1 MTENMVKYYLY
12 SVETV
17 EGFEDKPY
25 KEVVFS
31 SIPFEDI
38 PTKGNYLIV
47 TLKPFKVHLC
57 TNLKS
62 GTVVYL
68 NTFNSFLD
76 FDQWA
81 LHHE

>member
-1 MTENMVKYYLY
+1 MTKNMVKYYLY

-17 EGFEDKPY
+17 EDF

-31 SIPFEDI
+31 SIPFKDI

-57 TNLKS
+57 TNLEN

-76 FDQWA
+76 FDHWA
-81 LHHE
+81 LHHD

>member
-1 MTENMVKYYLY
+1 MTKNMVKYYLY

-17 EGFEDKPY
+17 EGF

-57 TNLKS
+57 TNLEN

-76 FDQWA
+76 FDHWA
-81 LHHE
+81 LHND